1 MVKFLT
7 ADWVSALDRE
17 ASTQESPI
25 AETFVAEYRV
35 RLEAGGFFV
44 YQIRFDAH
52 VVTVRVGAPS
62 APTIVLSTD
71 RVTAQGVATNAL
83 SAQAAFMAGQLRLD
97 GDTMALVR
105 NRDAFAMLDDLFAAV
120 RTMTEY

>member
-1 MVKFLT
+1 
-7 ADWVSALDRE
+7 
-17 ASTQESPI
+17 
-25 AETFVAEYRV
+25 
-35 RLEAGGFFV
+35 
-44 YQIRFDAH
+44 
-52 VVTVRVGAPS
+52 
-62 APTIVLSTD
+62 LSTD